1 MNRPSCDQPGR
12 AGFLRRP
19 QVLLIIVLAHWV
31 GCFFFFLGQRM
42 AQDGHRSWLQ
52 PPVAAPL
59 CR

>member
-1 MNRPSCDQPGR
+1 
-12 AGFLRRP
+12 
-19 QVLLIIVLAHWV
+19 VLLIIVLAHWV
-31 GCFFFFLGQRM
+31 GCFFFFLGKRM